1 MFIECYL
8 NNGIQY
14 LRLVRSIRKPMK
26 KDPTRMTSYK
36 VTQLSIGPV
45 SRFDDGKPD
54 YVGRLKR
61 SFREGSP
68 LIPELKKYCDEP
80 DVPGR
85 KRGEAKTDLFA
96 SAFAHPKNC
105 SQVLLDRIFHGLGL
119 DSLFASIKSA
129 SKIEYPLA
137 DYVRLLTFGRIL
149 SPASKIATASQNG
162 DYLRPIVKDDGY
174 KYHVYDTLDVI
185 YDKRLQIM
193 ERMNSSIQKGIGRDT
208 SQLFYDVTNYY
219 FEIGDPDDDTCDAEG
234 KMIEKGIRKNGVSK
248 EQRQLPIVQMSMFLD
263 NSGIPVSI
271 AMYPGNTLDF
281 QTAVPSYDDTIRKM
295 GIRGRFI
302 FIADRGICTG
312 PIMWDLLRHG
322 NGYIISKPLKKAK
335 TVLQDW
341 VLDQSDYISTS
352 ENFRYKSKIITAK
365 IVGDDKKTHEVKQQV
380 VAYWSRS
387 FYERD
392 MAEHK
397 RFLGFIRKL
406 KESPASFRVTKA
418 QAGKLKRFLSDD
430 VTNKDTGEVISS
442 KKLIAMIDS
451 DKLERFVGL
460 MGYYVI
466 VTSELDMDPR
476 AVIDKYHGLS
486 RIENQFEEM
495 KGTLETRPIH
505 VYKKEHI
512 YAHLLI
518 CMIALVMVRLIQ
530 HKYLVK
536 NPPAKDD
543 PRDWTYGITGE
554 RVQRALNRW
563 KAIQTG
569 EDAYWLTD
577 IDDPDLSAILDAFD
591 IKLPTKQYSYGELQ
605 RIKTKIKV
613 F

>member
-1 MFIECYL
+1 M
-8 NNGIQY
+8 
-14 LRLVRSIRKPMK
+14 
-26 KDPTRMTSYK
+26 
-36 VTQLSIGPV
+36 
-45 SRFDDGKPD
+45 
-54 YVGRLKR
+54 
-61 SFREGSP
+61 
-68 LIPELKKYCDEP
+68 
-80 DVPGR
+80 
-85 KRGEAKTDLFA
+85 
-96 SAFAHPKNC
+96 
-105 SQVLLDRIFHGLGL
+105 
-119 DSLFASIKSA
+119 
-129 SKIEYPLA
+129 
-137 DYVRLLTFGRIL
+137 
-149 SPASKIATASQNG
+149 
-162 DYLRPIVKDDGY
+162 KDDGY

-185 YDKRLQIM
+185 YDNRLQIM

-234 KMIEKGIRKNGVSK
+234 KMIGKGIRKNGVSK

-295 GIRGRFI
+295 GIKGRFI

-322 NGYIISKPLKKAK
+322 NGYIISKPLKKTK

-352 ENFRYKSKIITAK
+352 ENFRYKSKIIAAK
-365 IVGDDKKTHEVKQQV
+365 IIGDDKKTHEVKQQV

-397 RFLGFIRKL
+397 RFLDFIRKL

-451 DKLERFVGL
+451 DRLERFVGL

-512 YAHLLI
+512 YAHLLV

-563 KAIQTG
+563 KAIKTG